1 MCIFFI
7 QPLGVTW
14 REKSNDIYETYDI
27 FRTIIVSDNI
37 ETMSHLL
44 EEELHSVY
52 VLTKDDYYGEFEK
65 FIESSRRILLMSYEQ
80 YLNAFEYILYMLMD
94 QHNLLILEG
103 LEPDQ
108 NRYIIES
115 VQGAEGTGF
124 ISKDNIYYIWP
135 NNFLEV

>member
-7 QPLGVTW
+7 QQTGDSW
-14 REKSNDIYETYDI
+14 KEKCNGLFETYNI
-27 FRTIIVSDNI
+27 LRTIVISDNI

-52 VLTKDDYYGEFEK
+52 VLTTEDYYGEFEK
-65 FIESSRRILLMSYEQ
+65 FIESSRRVLLMSYEQ
-80 YLNAFEYILYMLMD
+80 YLDAFEYILYMLMD

-115 VQGAEGTGF
+115 IQGAEGTGF